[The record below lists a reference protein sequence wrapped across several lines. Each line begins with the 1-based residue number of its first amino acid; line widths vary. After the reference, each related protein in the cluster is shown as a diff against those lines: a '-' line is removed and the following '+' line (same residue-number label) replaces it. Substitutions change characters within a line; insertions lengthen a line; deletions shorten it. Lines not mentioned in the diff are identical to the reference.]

1 MQLPCRAVSER
12 LKNKNAR
19 PFADYAGGLIELKL
33 SQMSNVPELA
43 EIVVSPNDPQLL
55 DYSAKFSAERGDPL
69 PLASALIG

>member
-43 EIVVSPNDPQLL
+43 EIVVSPNV
-55 DYSAKFSAERGDPL
+55 
-69 PLASALIG
+69 